1 MSKAPRT
8 LIKSREALQAIYNNY
23 QELQKY
29 EAFDRIL
36 DEVWNEI
43 QKRERGK
50 TKQVFHL
57 GHILRKLG
65 PYLSYINNN
74 LESFTLELIEIL
86 KKEYPGCDVSYI
98 ETKTTGYDGKIL
110 IVEQLIIIDW
120 S

>member
-1 MSKAPRT
+1 MSKVPRT
-8 LIKSREALQAIYNNY
+8 LIKSRETLQAICNDWR
-23 QELQKY
+23 ELQKY

-43 QKRERGK
+43 KNPGKGK

-57 GHILRKLG
+57 AHILRKLG

-74 LESFTLELIEIL
+74 LESFRLELIEIL